1 MKLPHQFSESKNIS
15 KPFIA
20 SSFPPNVIGTVN
32 QKLRESLKNV
42 SETKDNEIKRV
53 TVKSPL
59 YQRRER
65 TDFHVS
71 GIESPLKTLIRS
83 PVRMKILKIRAEAK
97 KMTKIGK
104 VLPEQRYIF

>member
-53 TVKSPL
+53 NVKSPL
-59 YQRRER
+59 
-65 TDFHVS
+65 S
-71 GIESPLKTLIRS
+71 GVASPLKTLIRS